1 MNNNVPV
8 PEKEFNP
15 VVALTEILDL
25 FKEKEF
31 DIYYLDEYRKQ
42 LIDWTSKTERH
53 MFNMREEINLMSK
66 DKDKLIKF
74 IESLN
79 SQTNIILMRWEQ
91 I

>member
-15 VVALTEILDL
+15 VVNLIEILDI

-31 DIYYLDEYRKQ
+31 DIDYLEEYRNQ
-42 LIDWTSKTERH
+42 LIDWTRKTEKH
-53 MFNMREEINLMSK
+53 IFCMSEEINLICK

-74 IESLN
+74 IESL
-79 SQTNIILMRWEQ
+79 SIQTNIILMKWAQ

>member
-8 PEKEFNP
+8 PGKEFNP
-15 VVALTEILDL
+15 VVILTDIIDL
-25 FKEKEF
+25 YKEKEF
-31 DIYYLDEYRKQ
+31 DIHYLEEYRKQ
-42 LIDWTSKTERH
+42 LIDWTSKTEKH
-53 MFNMREEINLMSK
+53 IFNMSEEINLIGK

-79 SQTNIILMRWEQ
+79 NQTNIILMRWEQ